1 MARATLLFAAALMF
15 AVPAGADE
23 QGNEDRLRDALR
35 QSVQEMRAAQDQAA
49 QAQAQLAQAN
59 TELAS
64 TKAALDAANA
74 KLADLQGKPVAKPE
88 DLSRLQ
94 AALKQSEANA
104 AGLQEN
110 MSRLQVAYR
119 QATDL
124 ARAKDTESR
133 QASAGLTANT
143 RALETCKAT
152 NRKLIDV
159 SEQVLHLYET
169 LSFRAILLKSYDP
182 IIGTAKVALQNMVQE
197 YDDKIQD
204 QEYVP
209 QTARK

>member
-1 MARATLLFAAALMF
+1 
-15 AVPAGADE
+15 
-23 QGNEDRLRDALR
+23 
-35 QSVQEMRAAQDQAA
+35 
-49 QAQAQLAQAN
+49 
-59 TELAS
+59 
-64 TKAALDAANA
+64 
-74 KLADLQGKPVAKPE
+74 LQGKPVAKPE

-110 MSRLQVAYR
+110 MSKLQVAYR

>member
-1 MARATLLFAAALMF
+1 
-15 AVPAGADE
+15 
-23 QGNEDRLRDALR
+23 
-35 QSVQEMRAAQDQAA
+35 
-49 QAQAQLAQAN
+49 
-59 TELAS
+59 
-64 TKAALDAANA
+64 
-74 KLADLQGKPVAKPE
+74 
-88 DLSRLQ
+88 
-94 AALKQSEANA
+94 
-104 AGLQEN
+104 
-110 MSRLQVAYR
+110 MSKLQVAYR